1 MPVTVRSFGKTT
13 SRNFSSAFF
22 SSTPFA
28 FSRFLISSRICPR
41 FPGEY
46 TVSLSPTRMRKMRA
60 RSLQHGGFA
69 IEIQLTFFYEL
80 PNRNHSLF
88 LSRVDSADHRRQA
101 LVLEFDNDRA
111 LHERRTRDHVWG
123 VVDLLLQRPPV
134 AHNVL
139 AFHENVR
146 VEVDYLLPQL
156 AIETGHH
163 RNHENEHSHAERN
176 ADDRDQGDDGK
187 KGTFR
192 FEITQRE
199 KKTERQFQVAVML
212 AAN

>member
-1 MPVTVRSFGKTT
+1 MQ
-13 SRNFSSAFF
+13 
-22 SSTPFA
+22 
-28 FSRFLISSRICPR
+28 I
-41 FPGEY
+41 Y
-46 TVSLSPTRMRKMRA
+46 
-60 RSLQHGGFA
+60 
-69 IEIQLTFFYEL
+69 LTFLYDL
-80 PNRNHSLF
+80 SNRNHSIF
-88 LSRVDSADHRRQA
+88 LSRVDSADHRIQA

-111 LHERRTRDHVWG
+111 LHERRARDHVWG

-176 ADDRDQGDDGK
+176 ADDRDQGEDGK
-187 KGTFR
+187 KGTSR
-192 FEITQRE
+192 LEITQR
-199 KKTERQFQVAVML
+199 
-212 AAN
+212 